1 MLMKFAD
8 DIKPAGV
15 VNIAENENVKK
26 IPVLYKR
33 LKQIKL
39 KLIKNKYKVINMGMI

>member
-39 KLIKNKYKVINMGMI
+39 IKNKCKVINMGMI